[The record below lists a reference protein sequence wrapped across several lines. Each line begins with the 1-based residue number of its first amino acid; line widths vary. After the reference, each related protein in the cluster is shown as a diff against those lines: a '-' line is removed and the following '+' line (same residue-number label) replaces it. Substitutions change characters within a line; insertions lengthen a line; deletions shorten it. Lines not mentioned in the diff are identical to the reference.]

1 VADAA
6 PLATALLAGLD
17 LPTWGWGLLALLL
30 PELFCLVLV
39 LLWPSAFFR
48 LAVWILTRTLYR
60 IRRSGLEYLPTRGGA
75 LLICNPL
82 VVLDWLLLWSACPRR
97 LRFVVYAGW
106 VKEPLVRRALH
117 WLGAWALDGSAT
129 AEQIERVLRAA
140 GEAVAQGEVV
150 CLFCQGR
157 AGPAGQLPFAHQ
169 YALVTRHC
177 PQAAVI
183 PVCVDQ
189 AWGTTFR
196 YRPGGYVWFWPQEVP
211 YRVMVS
217 FGAPLPVTT
226 PVAEVVQT
234 RQLLTVVAQKAR
246 LSTRLPVHRQ
256 FVRVAA
262 RHPFRTCVLDSLNPQ
277 APLSYARTLAG
288 SICLANAL
296 RPLLGDAPMIAVWL
310 PPGTGGVLTN
320 VALALLRKTSI
331 NLNYTTPGEGLRSAL
346 RQCGARFV
354 LTARRF
360 TDRMPLDPGEGVQLI
375 YLEDVRQQITKGRQV
390 RAFLSVVFFPGWFLD
405 RWLLRLGRHHLDDLA
420 TVIFSSGS
428 TGDPKGVMLT
438 HGNIAAN
445 VESVVQ
451 ATHFDRADRALG
463 VLPFFHSFG
472 YCVTLWVPLQVGASA
487 LYHADP
493 RQAREIGE
501 LCRKYQCTL
510 YASTATFLRFCLKKC
525 EPGDFTSLRILM
537 CGAEKLPPSLAEDFR
552 KRFGILP
559 LEGYGT
565 TELAPVAGANIPD
578 VTIGDVVEI
587 NNRMG
592 TIGPPI
598 PGVAFRVAHPDTHAI
613 LPLGQEGVV
622 QVAGANVMR
631 GYLGKPE
638 LTARVLRDGWYTTG
652 DMGRLDEAGFLTLT
666 GRLSRFA
673 KIAGEMV
680 PLEKIEEELHE
691 ALETSERVC
700 AVTCIPDEARGE
712 RVVVLHLHQD
722 GLEVGVWWR
731 RLSGRGLPSLWLP
744 SERDFYLVPELPL
757 LGSGKVNLQALKELA
772 LSFARSGQKA

>member
-1 VADAA
+1 VADVA

-17 LPTWGWGLLALLL
+17 LPAWGWGLLALLF
-30 PELFCLVLV
+30 PELFCLLLV
-39 LLWPSAFFR
+39 VLWPSAFFR
-48 LAVWILTRTLYR
+48 LALWVVTHTIYR
-60 IRRSGLEYLPTRGGA
+60 IRRCGLEHLPRRGGA
-75 LLICNPL
+75 LLVCNPL
-82 VVLDWLLLWSACPRR
+82 AVLDWLLLWSACPRR
-97 LRFVVYAGW
+97 VRFVVYAGW
-106 VKEPLVRRALH
+106 VKGPVVRRVLH
-117 WLGAWALDGSAT
+117 WFGAWALDGTAS
-129 AEQIERVLRAA
+129 AEQIESVLVAA
-140 GEAVAQGEVV
+140 GKAVAEGDIV

-157 AGPAGQLPFAHQ
+157 AGPAGNLPFARQ
-169 YALVTRHC
+169 YDLVTRHC
-177 PQAAVI
+177 PLAPVI

-189 AWGTTFR
+189 AWGSNFR
-196 YRPGGYVWFWPQEVP
+196 YRPGGYVWFWPLEVP

-217 FGAPLPVTT
+217 FGAALPMTT
-226 PVAEVVQT
+226 PLTEVIQA
-234 RQLLTVVAQKAR
+234 RQLLTVAAQKAR
-246 LSTRLPVHRQ
+246 LPTRLPVHRQ

-296 RPLLGDAPMIAVWL
+296 RPLLGEAPMVAVWL
-310 PPGTGGVLTN
+310 PPGAGGVLAN
-320 VALALLRKTSI
+320 VALALLRKTSV

-346 RQCGARFV
+346 RQCGARYV

-360 TDRMPLDPGEGVQLI
+360 TDRMPLDPGNGVQLI
-375 YLEDVRQQITKGRQV
+375 YLEDVRKQITRGRQV
-390 RAFLSVVFFPGWFLD
+390 RAFLAVVLFPGWFLD
-405 RWLLRLGRHHLDDLA
+405 RWLLGLGRHQLDDLA

-438 HGNIAAN
+438 HSNIAAN
-445 VESVVQ
+445 VESAVQ
-451 ATHFDRADRALG
+451 ATHFDREDRALG

-472 YCVTLWVPLQVGASA
+472 YCVTMWVPLQVGASA
-487 LYHADP
+487 VYHADP

-501 LCRKYQCTL
+501 LCRTHQCTL

-525 EPGDFTSLRILM
+525 EPGDFASLRILM

-578 VTIGDVVEI
+578 VPVEDVVEV
-587 NNRMG
+587 NNRVG

-598 PGVAFRVAHPDTHAI
+598 PGVAFQVAHPETLAI

-622 QVAGANVMR
+622 LVAGANVMR

-638 LTARVLRDGWYTTG
+638 LTAQVLRDGWYVTG
-652 DMGRLDEAGFLTLT
+652 DMGRLDEEGYLTLT

-712 RVVVLHLHQD
+712 RVVVLHLHCE
-722 GLEVGVWWR
+722 GLEVSVWWR

-772 LSFARSGQKA
+772 LNRARARH